1 MNIQLNKHI
10 LLGLLILFG
19 QYVYAEPPNFDQY
32 NYRPPPQQNIAQL
45 QQEQKY
51 QQRPQKPE
59 SSVNTVVDDVIDII
73 LAQGFSGAIIIVL
86 FGWLYRSDKNNR
98 ESQQGNIDRFQ
109 NLSIESNKILSELV
123 AKIDGVERELEAAKT
138 LQMLSNRKG

>member
-1 MNIQLNKHI
+1 MRIICIGFLLLNTVA
-10 LLGLLILFG
+10 F
-19 QYVYAEPPNFDQY
+19 AEPPNFDQY
-32 NYRPPPQQNIAQL
+32 NYRQPSQQNIAQL
-45 QQEQKY
+45 QQG
-51 QQRPQKPE
+51 QQFQQNPQKSE

-98 ESQQGNIDRFQ
+98 ESQQNNIDRFQ

>member
-1 MNIQLNKHI
+1 MRIILGI
-10 LLGLLILFG
+10 LLLVGT
-19 QYVYAEPPNFDQY
+19 YVYAEPPNFDQY
-32 NYRPPPQQNIAQL
+32 GYRNPPQQVAQL
-45 QQEQKY
+45 QQGQQY

-86 FGWLYRSDKNNR
+86 FGWLYRSDKTNR

-138 LQMLSNRKG
+138 LQMMKRS

>member
-1 MNIQLNKHI
+1 MKITL
-10 LLGLLILFG
+10 LLIMLTG
-19 QYVYAEPPNFDQY
+19 SYVFAEPPNFDQY
-32 NYRPPPQQNIAQL
+32 NYRQPTQQVAQL
-45 QQEQKY
+45 HGGQQQ
-51 QQRPQKPE
+51 QQRQQKPE

-73 LAQGFSGAIIIVL
+73 LAQGFSG
-86 FGWLYRSDKNNR
+86 

>member
-1 MNIQLNKHI
+1 MRIIYIGFL
-10 LLGLLILFG
+10 LLGTVAF
-19 QYVYAEPPNFDQY
+19 AEPPNFDQY
-32 NYRPPPQQNIAQL
+32 NYRQPSQQNIAQL
-45 QQEQKY
+45 QQG
-51 QQRPQKPE
+51 QQFQQNPQKSE

>member
-1 MNIQLNKHI
+1 MKIF
-10 LLGLLILFG
+10 LGLLLLVG
-19 QYVYAEPPNFDQY
+19 TYVYAEPPNFDQY
-32 NYRPPPQQNIAQL
+32 NYRQPPQQNIAQL
-45 QQEQKY
+45 QQGQQY
-51 QQRPQKPE
+51 QQRPQKAE

-86 FGWLYRSDKNNR
+86 FGWLYRSDKTNR

-138 LQMLSNRKG
+138 LQMMKRS

>member
-1 MNIQLNKHI
+1 MKII
-10 LLGLLILFG
+10 LGLLLLLGTVAF
-19 QYVYAEPPNFDQY
+19 AEPPNFDQY
-32 NYRPPPQQNIAQL
+32 NYRQPPQQNIAQL
-45 QQEQKY
+45 HQGQQQQQ
-51 QQRPQKPE
+51 QQRQQKPE

-86 FGWLYRSDKNNR
+86 FGWLYRSDKTNR

>member
-19 QYVYAEPPNFDQY
+19 QYVYANFDQY

>member
-1 MNIQLNKHI
+1 MKIFLALF
-10 LLGLLILFG
+10 LLVGT
-19 QYVYAEPPNFDQY
+19 YVYAEPPNFDQY
-32 NYRPPPQQNIAQL
+32 GYRNPPQQVAQL
-45 QQEQKY
+45 QQGQQY

-86 FGWLYRSDKNNR
+86 FGWLYRSDRTNR
-98 ESQQGNIDRFQ
+98 ESQQNNIDRFQ

-138 LQMLSNRKG
+138 LQMMKRS

>member
-1 MNIQLNKHI
+1 MKITL
-10 LLGLLILFG
+10 LLIMLTG
-19 QYVYAEPPNFDQY
+19 SYVFAEPPNFDQY
-32 NYRPPPQQNIAQL
+32 NYRQPTQQVAQL
-45 QQEQKY
+45 HGGQQQ
-51 QQRPQKPE
+51 QQRQQKPE

-86 FGWLYRSDKNNR
+86 FGWLYRSDKTNR

>member
-1 MNIQLNKHI
+1 MKII
-10 LLGLLILFG
+10 LALLLLVG
-19 QYVYAEPPNFDQY
+19 TYVYAEPPNFDQY
-32 NYRPPPQQNIAQL
+32 NYRQPPQQNIAQL
-45 QQEQKY
+45 QQGQQY

-86 FGWLYRSDKNNR
+86 FGWLYRSDKTNR

-138 LQMLSNRKG
+138 LQMMKRS

>member
-1 MNIQLNKHI
+1 MRIICIGFL
-10 LLGLLILFG
+10 LLGTVAF
-19 QYVYAEPPNFDQY
+19 AEPPNFDQY
-32 NYRPPPQQNIAQL
+32 NYRQPSQQNIAQL
-45 QQEQKY
+45 QQG
-51 QQRPQKPE
+51 QQFQQNPQKSE

-98 ESQQGNIDRFQ
+98 ESQQNNIDRFQ

>member
-1 MNIQLNKHI
+1 MKIF
-10 LLGLLILFG
+10 LGLLLLVG
-19 QYVYAEPPNFDQY
+19 TYVYAEPPNFDQY
-32 NYRPPPQQNIAQL
+32 NYRQPPQQNIAQL
-45 QQEQKY
+45 QQGQQY

-86 FGWLYRSDKNNR
+86 FGWLYRSDKTNR
-98 ESQQGNIDRFQ
+98 ESQQANIDRFSD
-109 NLSIESNKILSELV
+109 LSIESNKILSELV

-138 LQMLSNRKG
+138 LQMMKRS